1 MVKARSQSRSLISV
15 CLGIAIAM
23 TSGGWQAIAAPS
35 LQVESNPDRTTPQQ
49 QSPQIQEL
57 PPLPPIEKP
66 KPSPAEDRATPAT
79 QEVRLVLKLS
89 KRRVYVYRGD
99 NVEVSYP
106 VAIGKKGWETPTGEF
121 KILQMIRNPSWQH
134 PWKGTISPPGDDNP
148 LGRRWIAFWYDEK
161 TKNAI
166 GFHGTPNERLI
177 GQAVSH
183 GCVRMRNKD
192 VEALF
197 EKVAIGTPVTV
208 EK

>member
-1 MVKARSQSRSLISV
+1 
-15 CLGIAIAM
+15 M

-35 LQVESNPDRTTPQQ
+35 LQVESNPNQTTPQQ
-49 QSPQIQEL
+49 QSPEIQQL
-57 PPLPPIEKP
+57 PTLPPIEKP
-66 KPSPAEDRATPAT
+66 KPSANPTT
-79 QEVRLVLKLS
+79 QEVRLVLKLK
-89 KRRVYVYRGD
+89 KRRVYVYRSD
-99 NVEVSYP
+99 NLETSYP
-106 VAIGKKGWETPTGEF
+106 VAIGKPGWETPTGSF
-121 KILQMIRNPSWQH
+121 QVLQMIRNPSWQH
-134 PWKGTISPPGDDNP
+134 PWKGTIVPPGDDNP

-161 TKNAI
+161 TKNSI

-208 EK
+208 EQ